1 MIFTSAAVI
10 MLRDAGF
17 KHVQSFSDEASVG
30 DFDMSSVFMLLWT
43 ISGAVI
49 LPSLCFSHWET
60 P

>member
-1 MIFTSAAVI
+1 

-49 LPSLCFSHWET
+49 LPSIGLFTLGDSGANFSC
-60 P
+60 